1 MAKVQKNPNLKNEQE
16 DMLIKNKS
24 NVSSSVVKIRSS
36 DHIIPMGLSSSLI
49 PTNTGS
55 KSPLTDVNIL
65 PN

>member
-16 DMLIKNKS
+16 DMLIKNKN
-24 NVSSSVVKIRSS
+24 NVSSSVVKIRSL
-36 DHIIPMGLSSSLI
+36 DQIISMGLSSSLI

-55 KSPLTDVNIL
+55 KAPLTDVNIL